1 MEMETKRTGAEELI
15 LIERS
20 RYDNLIKIEDRF
32 NFIRELAE
40 NEVYK
45 SNTEKTI
52 LAYSSLDTF

>member
-45 SNTEKTI
+45 SNTDKTI
-52 LAYSSLDTF
+52 LAYSNLDTF